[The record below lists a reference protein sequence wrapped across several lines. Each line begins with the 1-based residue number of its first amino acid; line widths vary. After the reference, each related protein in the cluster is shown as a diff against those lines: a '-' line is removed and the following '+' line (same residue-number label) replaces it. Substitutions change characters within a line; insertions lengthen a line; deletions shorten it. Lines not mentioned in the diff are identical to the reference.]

1 MMMPHAVSKKIS
13 RLVNQLQLDY
23 GNYAKYTETLDKL
36 HTLII
41 NDAQSFKPKRTY
53 KKKEKLENDNAIP
66 EGPLVVGTPSGKE
79 TTVFPDDRVDGENG
93 GQE

>member
-1 MMMPHAVSKKIS
+1 MTMPYALNQKIK
-13 RLVNQLQLDY
+13 RLLHLLEVNY
-23 GNYAKYTETLDKL
+23 GDYAKYTETLDDL

-53 KKKEKLENDNAIP
+53 KKKKVEPKVDP
-66 EGPLVVGTPSGKE
+66 
-79 TTVFPDDRVDGENG
+79 FPDDRYDAMDG